1 MKILNWI
8 AELCAILAGLLL
20 TAITLIT
27 CYNLLLRNTSG
38 GDMVG
43 AFELT
48 AMATG
53 VAIALFMPLS
63 QARQGH
69 IIVDFFTS
77 KCSDSVNGFLD
88 RIGALMLALVFTF
101 VGWRTA
107 VGGLSAYESDSQ
119 TMLMGLPE
127 WIVYAGMVPGFAITA
142 VIALVQVATG
152 FEAKNEEV
160 NA

>member
-1 MKILNWI
+1 MKILTWI
-8 AELCAILAGLLL
+8 AELCAILAGVLL
-20 TAITLIT
+20 TAITVIT
-27 CYNLLLRNTSG
+27 CGNLLLRNTSG

-77 KCSDSVNGFLD
+77 NCSDSVNGALD
-88 RIGALMLALVFTF
+88 RIGALMLALMFIF
-101 VGWRTA
+101 LCWRTS
-107 VGGLSAYESDSQ
+107 VGGLSAYESGSQ

-127 WIVYAGMVPGFAITA
+127 WIVYAGMAPGFAITA
-142 VIALVQVATG
+142 IIALVQVATG
-152 FEAKNEEV
+152 FEAKQEEV
-160 NA
+160 KA